1 MEFKKDKYFGEVWF
15 PDKEYEKQFC
25 TIEII
30 ENNIC
35 LHTNLYSIESS
46 YKVNILYG
54 KFIDL
59 GFLTFANCI
68 IKNSI
73 TGIIE
78 YKKYIPAYVF
88 SSSEEYI
95 NPYKLRLNGIEI
107 ENETINELIRTFHI
121 MNPLSQ
127 KIEIKSIKTHETILN
142 NDLTLSFYKNYGVTS
157 TIFNTTIK
165 NHGVLKIDFNKEKSL
180 IESIEIYKQFQKF
193 CIVYFSG
200 IEKFKN
206 FKSRCLNCGK
216 KFNIFFNDNLA
227 LIHNQGFFDEDLLR
241 DKEQFYTVIKNW
253 FNNKDLKYCFDIIIE
268 NYLSV
273 KVSNARRFV
282 NSIAS
287 FEAFYKLFSTKTHK
301 DLDKR
306 IIEYKEIFET
316 FDTSIA
322 GNINSFS
329 KKIVRLRSAYVH
341 SNKGETIAHDN
352 FELLYLSLLFDHVI
366 ILKLSENLGFNNDFI
381 EKIKKDSISIFKYQ
395 MPLNRN
401 LNNIN
406 IID

>member
-1 MEFKKDKYFGEVWF
+1 
-15 PDKEYEKQFC
+15 
-25 TIEII
+25 
-30 ENNIC
+30 
-35 LHTNLYSIESS
+35 
-46 YKVNILYG
+46 
-54 KFIDL
+54 
-59 GFLTFANCI
+59 
-68 IKNSI
+68 
-73 TGIIE
+73 
-78 YKKYIPAYVF
+78 
-88 SSSEEYI
+88 
-95 NPYKLRLNGIEI
+95 
-107 ENETINELIRTFHI
+107 

-157 TIFNTTIK
+157 TFFNTTIR

-180 IESIEIYKQFQKF
+180 LESIEIYKQFQKF

-216 KFNIFFNDNLA
+216 KFNIFFNDKLA

-253 FNNKDLKYCFDIIIE
+253 FNNEDLKYCFDIIIE

-316 FDTSIA
+316 FDTNIA